1 NQLRAQHELRK
12 PVRHLDRNFPAVG
25 YPMKQCGRSRMD
37 VGHRH
42 NALFILDTVSRMGRF
57 GTFGGLY

>member
-1 NQLRAQHELRK
+1 
-12 PVRHLDRNFPAVG
+12 VRHVDRNFAAVG
-25 YPMKQCGRSRMD
+25 YPMKQCGRSRTD

-57 GTFGGLY
+57 GTFGGLF